1 MEITAEL
8 EETLEKLSKVNID
21 FLQFVKKNP
30 GSLKS
35 SSFSTLSSSS
45 YSYKLQAWPTFINP
59 RTKASFLKIG
69 LNVCNLIKS
78 IPARLFDNNAK
89 RIAAYFEQP
98 EAVVNLQLEGITP
111 DHLANM
117 VGRAD
122 FTFSPWGL
130 KCLEFN
136 ISIAISG
143 WQLPEWESLYLK
155 TPIIDRFL
163 KENQVEINNENYLG
177 LFLDHIIRYAS
188 PLAGPG
194 AKARNA
200 GLNLVMVTQD
210 YIENHQNKNSLL
222 EDLRELYTERL
233 ARKGLTGNVFMCD
246 LAHLECIDNVVYF
259 KGNRVHGII
268 ELLHGLVTPGVM
280 RAYTAGNLR
289 LLNGPM
295 TGLLSNKLNLALL
308 SEHEESGVFSSEERE
323 TIKKYIPWTRKIIP
337 GENSFHGEKIILE
350 NFLITN
356 KDKLVIKAPLG
367 LGGQRVGIGQDMF
380 RREWENLEKPALRK
394 KDFLVQELVESPR
407 GLYQQGKDGCA
418 YHDTV
423 WGVWILGS
431 RYGASFVR
439 VQPAGNARKVVSG
452 AQGSEISVVFEV
464 DE

>member
-1 MEITAEL
+1 MEITGEL
-8 EETLEKLSKVNID
+8 EQTLGKLSKVNID
-21 FLQFVKKNP
+21 FLEFVKKNP

-35 SSFSTLSSSS
+35 ASFDTLKSTG

-59 RTKASFLKIG
+59 QTKASFLEMG
-69 LNVCNLIKS
+69 LKVCSLIKS

-122 FTFSPWGL
+122 FTFSPRGL

-136 ISIAISG
+136 ISVGISG

-163 KENQVEINNENYLG
+163 KENHVEISNENYLG
-177 LFLDHIIRYAS
+177 LFLDHIIRWAS

-194 AKARNA
+194 TKAGNPELNA
-200 GLNLVMVTQD
+200 VMVVQSD
-210 YIENHQNKNSLL
+210 NENHLHQNTLL
-222 EDLRELYTERL
+222 EDLRQLYKEKLSRQ
-233 ARKGLTGNVFMCD
+233 ALTGNVFMCTIP
-246 LAHLECIDNVVYF
+246 HLEYSDNKVYF
-259 KGNRVHGII
+259 GGNRVHGII
-268 ELLHGLVTPGVM
+268 EFLHGIVTPGVM
-280 RAYTAGNLR
+280 KAYTTGNLR

-295 TGLLSNKLNLALL
+295 TGVLSNKLNLALL
-308 SEHEESGVFSSEERE
+308 SEHENSDVFSSEERE

-337 GENSFHGEKIILE
+337 GETSYRGEKIILE

-367 LGGQRVGIGQDMF
+367 LGGQRVGIGQGVF
-380 RREWENLEKPALRK
+380 RREWENLVKTALRK

-407 GLYQQGKDGCA
+407 GLYQLGEDGCA

-439 VQPAGNARKVVSG
+439 VQPAGNARNVVSG
-452 AQGSEISVVFEV
+452 AQGAEISVVFEV
-464 DE
+464 DK